1 MAMDFYLFCFHLV
14 LSLLQVPAFH
24 WIFTFCT
31 PIVQLGTTAL
41 CSLQVSDYESF
52 LLDTRTNFFAERVA
66 KHWNRLLREVVE
78 SSSLE
83 VFKRRVDMALGDT
96 V

>member
-1 MAMDFYLFCFHLV
+1 F
-14 LSLLQVPAFH
+14 
-24 WIFTFCT
+24 FT
-31 PIVQLGTTAL
+31 
-41 CSLQVSDYESF
+41 
-52 LLDTRTNFFAERVA
+52 ERVV

-83 VFKRRVDMALGDT
+83 VFKRCVDVALRDM